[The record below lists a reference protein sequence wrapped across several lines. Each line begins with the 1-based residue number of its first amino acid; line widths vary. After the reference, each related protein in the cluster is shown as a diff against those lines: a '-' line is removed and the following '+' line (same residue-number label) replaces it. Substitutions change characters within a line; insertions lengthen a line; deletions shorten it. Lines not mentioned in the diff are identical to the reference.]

1 MIPLVYGLTKLLC
14 WLFFRVGYGL
24 EVTGQEHV
32 PRRSACLIASNHVS
46 FLDPVVI
53 GTACP
58 RRLTFMA
65 RNTLFRHPLLRAWL
79 TGVGAMPLNRDETDP
94 SAVRGAIACL
104 RRGEPMALFPEG
116 TRQESGRLGTA
127 RRGVGLLATMV
138 RVPVVPAYVHGT
150 FEALPRD
157 ATRLYRSKIRV
168 AFGPAIAYTSKPVL
182 PASPSEGP
190 PGGAQAGE
198 RTSRADQERIAH
210 AVTAAWQQLEAG
222 MHGRMRPAS

>member
-1 MIPLVYGLTKLLC
+1 MTPLVYGFSKFVC
-14 WLFFRVGYGL
+14 WLFFRIGYGL
-24 EVTGQEHV
+24 KVTGREHV
-32 PRRSACLIASNHVS
+32 PRHGPCIIASNHIS

-53 GTACP
+53 GAACP

-79 TGVGAMPLNRDETDP
+79 IGVGAMPLNRDEADP
-94 SAVRGAIACL
+94 SAVRGALQCL
-104 RRGEPMALFPEG
+104 RRGQPIALFPEG

-127 RRGVGLLATMV
+127 KRGVGLLAVMG

-157 ATRLYRSKIRV
+157 ATRLYPSKILV
-168 AFGPAIAYTSKPVL
+168 AFGPVIAYTSKSVP

-190 PGGAQAGE
+190 PEGAQAGE
-198 RTSRADQERIAH
+198 RALRADQERIAH

-222 MHGRMRPAS
+222 MHGRTPPAS